1 MSPTIMAS
9 PSAATG
15 TVGNGARSAARPG
28 TGETCGRR
36 RRGGGLSR
44 RGAAEQQR
52 ADHGPS
58 RRDTRDDTV

>member
-1 MSPTIMAS
+1 MGPGPLCGPALAKLVEGAGAG
-9 PSAATG
+9 AA
-15 TVGNGARSAARPG
+15 
-28 TGETCGRR
+28 
-36 RRGGGLSR
+36 